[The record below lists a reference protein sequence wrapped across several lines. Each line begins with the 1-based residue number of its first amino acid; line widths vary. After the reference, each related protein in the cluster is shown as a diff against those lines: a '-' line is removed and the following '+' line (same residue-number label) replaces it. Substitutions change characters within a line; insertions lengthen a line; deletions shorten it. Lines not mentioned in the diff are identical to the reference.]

1 MRNNVP
7 IPPGLPHDPT
17 VCRIYGIKT
26 TDSVIK
32 IIRNKTNHKELISFL
47 YEIVVLKN
55 NSFELVVWTG
65 TYDNNST
72 SPFTY
77 LGGKICV

>member
-1 MRNNVP
+1 MVS
-7 IPPGLPHDPT
+7 
-17 VCRIYGIKT
+17 RIDGTKN
-26 TDSVIK
+26 TDLVGE
-32 IIRNKTNHKELISFL
+32 IIRNKTSHKKLISFL